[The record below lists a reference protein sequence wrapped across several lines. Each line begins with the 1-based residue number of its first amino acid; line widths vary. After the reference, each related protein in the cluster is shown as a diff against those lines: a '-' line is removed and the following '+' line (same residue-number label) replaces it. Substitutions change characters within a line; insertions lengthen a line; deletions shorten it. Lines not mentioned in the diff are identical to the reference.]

1 MEQRTG
7 PSQQRPRPQA
17 PLAGQAPLVEG
28 AVYRVAAR
36 PGSPDRAGGTGKGGQ
51 KGQSR
56 DPGRSEPPVPPVVQA
71 LRRLP
76 DARLTGLGAGL
87 FSCAAM
93 LLVGMLDQLL
103 FDGSTIV
110 YGVFFLL
117 LSALTALSVR
127 SADLVTAPISV
138 PIAFAVGSVPIS
150 GGLGGLGGQIMAVV
164 TVLAVNAGWL
174 YGGTL
179 IAGLITCVRKVR
191 LMMQRRTNRRPDRP
205 PGRRPTGVSAGPS
218 NGPRPAGRGPG
229 QTKRRPGGARR

>member
-1 MEQRTG
+1 M
-7 PSQQRPRPQA
+7 
-17 PLAGQAPLVEG
+17 
-28 AVYRVAAR
+28 
-36 PGSPDRAGGTGKGGQ
+36 
-51 KGQSR
+51 
-56 DPGRSEPPVPPVVQA
+56 PPVVQA